1 MYNVL
6 VVDDEDLILE
16 GMTLLVDWQAW
27 GFRIAAT
34 ADDGLSALEILRTQ
48 PIDLVLTD
56 IRMPEM
62 NGIELIAAIRER
74 LGDTKIV
81 ILSGYGDFPYAQKA
95 IQYGVT
101 RYLLKPVEV
110 EELTECLVDLR
121 RELDKHKVETPTQ
134 GQGQKKGDM
143 QQPAQGQGDM
153 QQPAEKGP
161 GPNLHRDE
169 ETVANTA
176 MAVKDKEPHVI
187 DAIQAFIG
195 EHYADNLSLKQI
207 AGLYYMNTAYLGQ
220 LFKQKTGQ
228 TFNDYLNQTRIA
240 AIKKEMLHHCYTGA
254 QSIHRAG
261 FKSVEHFY
269 KQFRRY
275 EGTAF
280 SQYKERIQHIKEEE

>member
-1 MYNVL
+1 
-6 VVDDEDLILE
+6 
-16 GMTLLVDWQAW
+16 
-27 GFRIAAT
+27 
-34 ADDGLSALEILRTQ
+34 
-48 PIDLVLTD
+48 
-56 IRMPEM
+56 
-62 NGIELIAAIRER
+62 
-74 LGDTKIV
+74 V

-110 EELTECLVDLR
+110 EELTECLDNLR
-121 RELDKHKVETPTQ
+121 RELDKHKAETPTQ
-134 GQGQKKGDM
+134 GLGQKKGDT
-143 QQPAQGQGDM
+143 
-153 QQPAEKGP
+153 QQPAEEGP

-169 ETVANTA
+169 ETAANTA
-176 MAVKDKEPHVI
+176 VAVKDKEPHVI

-228 TFNDYLNQTRIA
+228 TFNDYLNRTRIA
-240 AIKKEMLHHCYTGA
+240 AIKKELLHHCYTGA

-280 SQYKERIQHIKEEE
+280 SEYKERIQHIKEEE

>member
-16 GMTLLVDWQAW
+16 GMPLLVEWEAW

-34 ADDGLSALEILRTQ
+34 ADDGLSALDILRTQ
-48 PIDLVLTD
+48 PIDLVMTD

-62 NGIELIAAIRER
+62 DGIELIAAVREHV
-74 LGDTKIV
+74 GDTKIV

-121 RELDKHKVETPTQ
+121 RELDKRKAETGTPTQ
-134 GQGQKKGDM
+134 K
-143 QQPAQGQGDM
+143 QGDRH
-153 QQPAEKGP
+153 QTGEEGV
-161 GPNLHRDE
+161 GSNLHRDE
-169 ETVANTA
+169 EPITNTA
-176 MAVKDKEPHVI
+176 AAVKDKEPHVI
-187 DAIQAFIG
+187 DAIRAFIG

-207 AGLYYMNTAYLGQ
+207 AGLFYMNTAYLGQ

-228 TFNDYLNQTRIA
+228 TFNDYLNRTRIT
-240 AIKKEMLHHCYTGA
+240 AIKKELLHHRYTGA

-280 SQYKERIQHIKEEE
+280 SEYKERIQHIKEEE